1 MKNATGKFLTD
12 RGDVARL
19 VQAQRQFDPN
29 AQCNRCIENS
39 LRYTRKHLDAG
50 PVFGWCIGDFVVGRG
65 TAIIPHCWVRDA
77 QGRDIDITPVPAN
90 ARDNFDYV
98 TDFDVFD
105 LFLDD
110 QIWLYPLR
118 LTPAL
123 GYQVR
128 IAADEYVDVWDVKLS
143 TLKQYAARPLEF
155 T

>member
-19 VQAQRQFDPN
+19 VQAQRQIDPN
-29 AQCNRCIENS
+29 AQCNLCIENS
-39 LRYTRKHLDAG
+39 LRYTRMHPDAG

-77 QGRDIDITPVPAN
+77 QGREIDITPVPAS
-90 ARDNFDYV
+90 ARDSFDYV

-118 LTPAL
+118 LTPAR

-128 IAADEYVDVWDVKLS
+128 IAPDDYVDLLDVKLS
-143 TLKQYAARPLEF
+143 TLRHYAARPLEF